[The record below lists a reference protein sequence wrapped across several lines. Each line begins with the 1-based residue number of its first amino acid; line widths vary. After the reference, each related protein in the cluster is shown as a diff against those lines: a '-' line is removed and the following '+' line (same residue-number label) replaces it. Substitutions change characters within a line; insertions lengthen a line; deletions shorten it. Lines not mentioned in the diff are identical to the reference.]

1 MAAKPNAFD
10 RLKQH
15 VPKQKSKKTAPK
27 EKKKYKLSKTKI
39 LEQKFQELSLKQK
52 NALCDHMQSPH
63 FGTFATTFLNI
74 QDCDIQL
81 LKEQLSIHLDDK
93 ASDDIFKDKAPSASA
108 RFVKQLWGEKSTFKA
123 YTKRNILLELDRNKC
138 FGNKQQEAKA
148 SYVIKAISKARLQ
161 MSEFRT
167 YQKMKRYKT
176 ANNKISSD
184 EDILKDIERNQSGLN
199 RLSDQLLT
207 VKHRIS
213 NQKVKLKLEAQNLGN
228 CLITLGLVKLNADG
242 KHIQTKQ
249 RTITGS
255 MEPKAPALCAVFEH
269 VTLDLETQISEC
281 DNKNPREA
289 IRNDPNDAIQNDDMN
304 NTNNDNTSNEN
315 TNTENSNNNN
325 NGNINEPSNEHE
337 RYSQL
342 EPYEDDSSS
351 DSESHD
357 SSSYTE
363 SSSDSESEDEKKEH
377 KQICVRCKAP
387 KPPQHLVNAAVGVVW
402 LKCPR
407 CDGYIHWECVLSL
420 DFVPRDKVWL
430 CGICTKARY

>member
-27 EKKKYKLSKTKI
+27 EKKKYKLSENEDRMI
-39 LEQKFQELSLKQK
+39 QM
-52 NALCDHMQSPH
+52 MQYRMM
-63 FGTFATTFLNI
+63 I
-74 QDCDIQL
+74 C
-81 LKEQLSIHLDDK
+81 
-93 ASDDIFKDKAPSASA
+93 
-108 RFVKQLWGEKSTFKA
+108 
-123 YTKRNILLELDRNKC
+123 
-138 FGNKQQEAKA
+138 
-148 SYVIKAISKARLQ
+148 
-161 MSEFRT
+161 
-167 YQKMKRYKT
+167 
-176 ANNKISSD
+176 
-184 EDILKDIERNQSGLN
+184 
-199 RLSDQLLT
+199 
-207 VKHRIS
+207 
-213 NQKVKLKLEAQNLGN
+213 
-228 CLITLGLVKLNADG
+228 
-242 KHIQTKQ
+242 
-249 RTITGS
+249 
-255 MEPKAPALCAVFEH
+255 
-269 VTLDLETQISEC
+269 
-281 DNKNPREA
+281 
-289 IRNDPNDAIQNDDMN
+289 DMN